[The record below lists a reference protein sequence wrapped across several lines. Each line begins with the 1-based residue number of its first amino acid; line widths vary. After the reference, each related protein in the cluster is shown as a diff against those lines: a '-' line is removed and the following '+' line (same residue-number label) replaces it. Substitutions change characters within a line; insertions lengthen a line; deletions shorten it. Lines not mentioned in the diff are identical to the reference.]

1 MSLVSVVAAE
11 KVVPTRVCEMA
22 GGAVRVC
29 MFGCPIDY
37 TRILKNPEGK
47 KIIAGQARDL
57 GVRKIFAPRATEANA
72 LVIDANPE
80 LFPEREV
87 VDGVEIFYGACV
99 DGVRLTASK
108 TAFFIASADCQTLV
122 ARFADETVVAAHCAL
137 NSLIDPATYGKERGP
152 NRAQGSVVDGI
163 FSDNQFSQNS
173 MTAAGLFCGIGPNE
187 FEYRFTDPVHGATNQ
202 KLINLIIARWGEE
215 TVLNADT
222 PGRMMGQINICEVV
236 KSQMRR
242 YGVPVDHGKFVCDGV
257 DTYTDMTTDDDTG
270 RSTWWSHRRW
280 WDTGSR
286 GIDGR
291 NGVLVIRMT

>member
-1 MSLVSVVAAE
+1 MSAVSVGTAE

-22 GGAVRVC
+22 GGAVWVC

-47 KIIAGQARDL
+47 KIIAGQAREL
-57 GVRKIFAPRATEANA
+57 GVRKIFVPRSTEANA

-80 LFPEREV
+80 LFPESEV

-99 DGVRLTASK
+99 DGVRLITPK
-108 TAFFIASADCQTLV
+108 TAFFVASGDCHTL
-122 ARFADETVVAAHCAL
+122 ALCSPDKTVVAAHCAL
-137 NSLIDPATYGKERGP
+137 KSLIDPGTYEKERGP
-152 NRAQGSVVDGI
+152 NRMQGSVIDGI
-163 FSDNQFSQNS
+163 FSDNRFCQNS

-187 FEYRFTDPVHGATNQ
+187 FEHCFTDPVHGATNQ
-202 KLINLIIARWGEE
+202 KLINLLIAQWGEE

-222 PGRMMGQINICEVV
+222 PGRMVGQINICEIV

-242 YGVPVDHGKFVCDGV
+242 YGVPVDHGKFVCDGI
-257 DTYTDMTTDDDTG
+257 DTYTDMTTDDDNG
-270 RSTWWSHRRW
+270 KSTWWSHRRW
-280 WDTGSR
+280 YETGAR

-291 NGVLVIRMT
+291 NGVLVVRMT